1 MVKKKRINY
10 KRLAI
15 LLGCLALCFYG
26 GYKGV
31 QKFLEPKPVEEPV
44 KIAKSMSQDDI
55 VDSIVQKMTLEE
67 KVGQLFLVIPESV
80 DDCGHDVVEPCI
92 GFKDN
97 QAKYNVGGIILF
109 DNNLKDPEQTKKLIA
124 KLQSWSKY
132 PMFIAVDEE
141 GGIVSRVG
149 NTKAM
154 RVPKVGAM
162 KNIGDVKEA
171 YNVGD
176 VIGKYLHDLGF
187 NLDFAPVTDVL
198 INPNNVEIGSRSF
211 GSDANRC
218 GEFSGE
224 VTKGLQKHNILAT
237 LKHFPGHGGYESNS
251 HEGLSLSQ
259 RSLDELRKTEFV
271 AFKKAMTA
279 EPACVMVAHMSMP
292 QLVGDKTPTTLS
304 YKVVTE
310 VLKGEL
316 GYKGLVVSDALN
328 MGAIVKYYGA
338 EETAVRCFNA
348 GVDILLMPDK
358 LGPAYNAVLKAVKDG
373 TVKHERLN
381 ESVKKIVAAKVKYGI
396 ISY

>member
-1 MVKKKRINY
+1 MKKKRINY

-26 GYKGV
+26 SYTGV
-31 QKFLEPKPVEEPV
+31 QEFLEPKPVEEPV

-154 RVPKVGAM
+154 QVPK
-162 KNIGDVKEA
+162 IGDMNSIKDAQEA
-171 YNVGD
+171 YDVGD
-176 VIGKYLHDLGF
+176 TIGKYLHDLGF
-187 NLDFAPVTDVL
+187 NLDFAPVADVL
-198 INPNNVEIGSRSF
+198 INPNNIEIGGRSF
-211 GSDANRC
+211 GSDANKC
-218 GEFSGE
+218 GEFSSE

-251 HEGLSLSQ
+251 HEGLSLSE

-279 EPACVMVAHMSMP
+279 EPACIMVAHMSMP
-292 QLVGDKTPTTLS
+292 KLLSDNTPTTLS
-304 YKVVTE
+304 HKVVTGI
-310 VLKGEL
+310 LKKEL
-316 GYKGLVVSDALN
+316 GYNGLVISDALN
-328 MGAIVKYYGA
+328 MGAIVKYYGT
-338 EETAVRCFNA
+338 EEAAVKSLNA

-358 LGPAYNAVLKAVKDG
+358 LESAYKAVIQGVKNG
-373 TVKHERLN
+373 TVRQERLN
-381 ESVKKIVAAKVKYGI
+381 EAVKKIVAAKLKYGI
-396 ISY
+396 MSY

>member
-1 MVKKKRINY
+1 MKKKRINY

-26 GYKGV
+26 GYTGV
-31 QKFLEPKPVEEPV
+31 QEFLEPKPVEEPV

-80 DDCGHDVVEPCI
+80 DDCGPDVVAPCI
-92 GFKDN
+92 GVKDN

-154 RVPKVGAM
+154 QVPK
-162 KNIGDVKEA
+162 IGDMNSIKDAQEA
-171 YNVGD
+171 YDVGD
-176 VIGKYLHDLGF
+176 TIGKYLHDLGF
-187 NLDFAPVTDVL
+187 NLDFAPVADVL
-198 INPNNVEIGSRSF
+198 INPNNIEIGGRSF
-211 GSDANRC
+211 GSDANKC
-218 GEFSGE
+218 GEFSSE

-251 HEGLSLSQ
+251 HEGLSLSE

-279 EPACVMVAHMSMP
+279 EPACIMVAHMSMP
-292 QLVGDKTPTTLS
+292 KLLGDNTPTTLS
-304 YKVVTE
+304 HKVVTGI
-310 VLKGEL
+310 LKKEL
-316 GYKGLVVSDALN
+316 GYNGLVVSDALN
-328 MGAIVKYYGA
+328 MGAIVKYYGT
-338 EETAVRCFNA
+338 EEAAVKSLNA

-358 LGPAYNAVLKAVKDG
+358 LESAYKAVIQGVKNG
-373 TVKHERLN
+373 TVRQERLN
-381 ESVKKIVAAKVKYGI
+381 EAVKKIVAAKLKYGI

>member
-1 MVKKKRINY
+1 MKKKQINY

-26 GYKGV
+26 GYTGV
-31 QKFLEPKPVEEPV
+31 QEFLEPKPVEEPV

-154 RVPKVGAM
+154 QVPK
-162 KNIGDVKEA
+162 IGDMNSIKDAQEA
-171 YNVGD
+171 YDVGD
-176 VIGKYLHDLGF
+176 TIGKYLHDLGF
-187 NLDFAPVTDVL
+187 NLDFAPVADVL
-198 INPNNVEIGSRSF
+198 INPNNIEIGGRSF
-211 GSDANRC
+211 GSDANKC
-218 GEFSGE
+218 GEFSSE

-251 HEGLSLSQ
+251 HEGLSLSE

-279 EPACVMVAHMSMP
+279 EPACIMVAHMSMP
-292 QLVGDKTPTTLS
+292 KLLGDNTPTTLS
-304 YKVVTE
+304 HKVVTGI
-310 VLKGEL
+310 LKKEL
-316 GYKGLVVSDALN
+316 GYNGLVVSDALN

-338 EETAVRCFNA
+338 EEAAVKSLNA

-358 LGPAYNAVLKAVKDG
+358 LESAYKAVIQGVKNG
-373 TVKHERLN
+373 TVRQERLN
-381 ESVKKIVAAKVKYGI
+381 EAVKKIVAAKLKYGI
-396 ISY
+396 MSY

>member
-26 GYKGV
+26 GYTGV

-109 DNNLKDPEQTKKLIA
+109 DNNLKDPKQTKKLIA

-154 RVPKVGAM
+154 QVPK
-162 KNIGDVKEA
+162 IGDMNSIKDAQEA
-171 YNVGD
+171 YDVGD
-176 VIGKYLHDLGF
+176 TIGKYLHDLGF
-187 NLDFAPVTDVL
+187 NLDFAPVADVL
-198 INPNNVEIGSRSF
+198 INPNNIEIGGRSF
-211 GSDANRC
+211 GSDANKC
-218 GEFSGE
+218 GEFSSE

-251 HEGLSLSQ
+251 HEGLSLSE

-279 EPACVMVAHMSMP
+279 EPACIMVAHMSMP
-292 QLVGDKTPTTLS
+292 KLLGDSTPTTLS
-304 YKVVTE
+304 HKVVTGI
-310 VLKGEL
+310 LKKEL
-316 GYKGLVVSDALN
+316 GYNGLVVSDALN
-328 MGAIVKYYGA
+328 MGAIVKYYGT
-338 EETAVRCFNA
+338 EEAAVKSLNA

-358 LGPAYNAVLKAVKDG
+358 LESAYKAVIQGVKNG
-373 TVKHERLN
+373 TVRQERLN
-381 ESVKKIVAAKVKYGI
+381 EAVKKIVAAKLKYGI
-396 ISY
+396 MSY